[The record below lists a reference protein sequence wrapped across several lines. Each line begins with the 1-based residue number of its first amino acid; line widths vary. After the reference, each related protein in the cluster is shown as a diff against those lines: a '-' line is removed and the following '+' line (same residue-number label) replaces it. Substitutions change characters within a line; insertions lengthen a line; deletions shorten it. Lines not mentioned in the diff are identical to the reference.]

1 MTELPVVTSEV
12 ATRSRRPAL
21 LNRHRER
28 AALDGVLAGA
38 RAGAGGALVLRGES
52 GTGKTALLD
61 YAAESAADM
70 IVIRLAGVES
80 EMGLGFAALH
90 RLLIPFLPRLTDL
103 PQPQQDAL
111 RVVFGQALDTAD
123 GFLVGLAVLALL
135 ADAAGERALL
145 IAVEDAQWLDEATTE
160 VLAFVARRLGAGR
173 IALVAAVRDPTVRC
187 RSFDGLPDLYL
198 AGLPDRCAR
207 ELLARVVD
215 GPVDERVVERIVA
228 ETGGNP
234 LALVEFGR
242 ELTGCPQAG
251 GTPPPHPLPISD

>member
-1 MTELPVVTSEV
+1 MTE
-12 ATRSRRPAL
+12 L

-28 AALDGVLAGA
+28 DAVASVLAGA
-38 RAGAGGALVLRGES
+38 RAGAGGALVLRGEL

-61 YAAESAADM
+61 HAAQSADDM
-70 IVIRLAGVES
+70 TVVRLAGVES

-90 RLLIPFLPRLTDL
+90 RLLIPLLPRLTDL
-103 PQPQQDAL
+103 PPPQQDAV
-111 RVVFGQALDTAD
+111 RAAFGQTALDIAD

-135 ADAAGERALL
+135 ADAAGDRALV
-145 IAVEDAQWLDEATTE
+145 IAVDDAQWLDEATTD
-160 VLAFVARRLGAGR
+160 VLAFVARRLGATR
-173 IALVAAVRDPTVRC
+173 IALVAACLEPTVRC
-187 RSFDGLPDLYL
+187 RSLDGLPDLHL

-215 GPVDERVVERIVA
+215 GPMDERVVERIVA

-242 ELTGCPQAG
+242 ELTGDQWAAG
-251 GTPPPHPLPISD
+251 SPPPHPLPISDRLKERFLRWVR